1 MSPHWGKGLHCTCSL
16 RAASDMVSD
25 LAYPLL
31 IIERF
36 GMDPAINTT
45 AKGSDSVMLI
55 DDQKKSEW

>member
-1 MSPHWGKGLHCTCSL
+1 
-16 RAASDMVSD
+16 MVSD